1 MDFIDRVFETF
12 AKTDFADISLR
23 GDIPEEE
30 EKSLIPQIGAKKKL
44 TLWDIERIL
53 SGVENDNRISGV
65 IVRISDLQIG
75 FARANL
81 IRTRLLDLK
90 VRGKN
95 IIAYLESGGNLEY
108 LIASSANSVYLAPW
122 TMLNLI
128 GLKAEVS
135 FYKEALDKIGVMAH
149 MKGFGEYKSASETF
163 TRNSMS
169 EPYREMINSII
180 GDLEDQLEKYISE
193 GRGISSGKL
202 KSLIDNGPYMAD
214 KAKELS
220 LVDDI
225 LYESD
230 LQEEVSKISGTKPHI
245 TRASKFLRTLSIKDK
260 LRSFIGKFSSSYP
273 SIAVIADS
281 GMITLGSSR
290 GSGPVKSMGSD
301 SLIKLLD
308 HISKDRKQ
316 KALVFRVLSPGG
328 SAIASDLIC
337 RKLEE
342 ISDTR
347 PVIISMSDVAASG
360 GYLISLG
367 GHKIIADSMT
377 ITGSIGIVSGKFDVS
392 GLYDK
397 LGISK
402 EYVLKAKNAMMF
414 SPSKGFSKDE
424 ESKLLEIMQYYYHQF
439 VSKVSLARKMD
450 FDQAEKISRGRVWT
464 GRQAKGIG
472 LIDDI
477 GGLDTAI
484 NVAKNE
490 AGISENQIPVL
501 KFYSESRGIKL
512 SALLNGSYVIDQF
525 TDIFNS
531 LDSLINENILT
542 ILPFNI
548 RIR

>member
-12 AKTDFADISLR
+12 AKTDFVDISLR
-23 GDIPEEE
+23 GEIPEEE

-53 SGVENDNRISGV
+53 SGIENDNRIIGV
-65 IVRISDLQIG
+65 IVKISDLQIG

-81 IRTRLLDLK
+81 IRTRLLELK
-90 VRGKN
+90 ERGKS
-95 IIAYLESGGNLEY
+95 IIAYIESGGNLEY
-108 LIASSANSVYLAPW
+108 LIASSASSVYLAPW
-122 TMLNLI
+122 AMLNLI
-128 GLKAEVS
+128 GLKAEVT
-135 FYKEALDKIGVMAH
+135 FYKEALDKIGVTAQ

-163 TRNSMS
+163 TRDSMS
-169 EPYREMINSII
+169 EPHREMINSII
-180 GDLEDQLEKYISE
+180 GDLEEQLENYISK
-193 GRGISSGKL
+193 GREISPRKV

-230 LQEEVSKISGTKPHI
+230 LKEEAAKITANKPNITKG
-245 TRASKFLRTLSIKDK
+245 SNFLRTLGIKDK
-260 LRSFIGKFSSSYP
+260 IRSFIGKFSSSYP

-290 GSGPVKSMGSD
+290 GSGPVKSMGSG

-308 HISKDRKQ
+308 RVSKDRSM
-316 KALVFRVLSPGG
+316 KALVMRVLSPGG
-328 SAIASDLIC
+328 SAIASDVIC
-337 RKLEE
+337 KKLEE
-342 ISDTR
+342 ISNTR

-397 LGISK
+397 LGVSK

-414 SPSKGFSKDE
+414 SLGQGFTKDE
-424 ESKLLEIMQYYYHQF
+424 EKKLLEIMEYYYQEF
-439 VSKVSLARKMD
+439 VSKVSHARKMD

-464 GRQAKGIG
+464 GRQAKDIG
-472 LIDDI
+472 LIDDV
-477 GGLDTAI
+477 GGLNTAI
-484 NVAKNE
+484 NAAKNE
-490 AGISENQIPVL
+490 AGISEHHIPVL
-501 KFYSESRGIKL
+501 KFYSEPRGIQL
-512 SALLNGSYVIDQF
+512 SALLNGSFLTNQF
-525 TDIFNS
+525 ADIFNT
-531 LDSLINENILT
+531 LDSLLNENVLT
-542 ILPFNI
+542 LLPYNI

>member
-1 MDFIDRVFETF
+1 
-12 AKTDFADISLR
+12 
-23 GDIPEEE
+23 
-30 EKSLIPQIGAKKKL
+30 
-44 TLWDIERIL
+44 
-53 SGVENDNRISGV
+53 
-65 IVRISDLQIG
+65 
-75 FARANL
+75 
-81 IRTRLLDLK
+81 
-90 VRGKN
+90 
-95 IIAYLESGGNLEY
+95 
-108 LIASSANSVYLAPW
+108 
-122 TMLNLI
+122 
-128 GLKAEVS
+128 
-135 FYKEALDKIGVMAH
+135 
-149 MKGFGEYKSASETF
+149 
-163 TRNSMS
+163 
-169 EPYREMINSII
+169 
-180 GDLEDQLEKYISE
+180 
-193 GRGISSGKL
+193 
-202 KSLIDNGPYMAD
+202 
-214 KAKELS
+214 
-220 LVDDI
+220 
-225 LYESD
+225 
-230 LQEEVSKISGTKPHI
+230 
-245 TRASKFLRTLSIKDK
+245 
-260 LRSFIGKFSSSYP
+260 
-273 SIAVIADS
+273 
-281 GMITLGSSR
+281 
-290 GSGPVKSMGSD
+290 MGSD

-342 ISDTR
+342 ISGTR

-484 NVAKNE
+484 SVAKNE
-490 AGISENQIPVL
+490 AGISENQIPIL